1 MKKLCPP
8 KLSNAIRTPLINDA
22 RELLNNVTVANS
34 LDIRIEWQR
43 AKRRDLQVGALQR
56 IIMLTNDLLV
66 CIKIAGSEKG
76 FIGAFQLMNDERRLL
91 KAWIRSDDT
100 RVEKMKA
107 DENKEMIVID
117 EFDQLTTA
125 ITPGVIP
132 GTDINVLE
140 QQDDSQNSNVLK
152 VNLGNDA
159 QTVLSGANRIDIS
172 EIAGVE
178 TDITPAND
186 CIEQLSI

>member
-1 MKKLCPP
+1 VKKLCPP